1 VNEGAPPRRSA
12 PRGAV
17 QRRADPA
24 AALADAQAI
33 RQAGSDVLSLALMDA
48 RNRTLAVVAKQVTPA
63 TLGLAVRAAWF
74 FEHWIS
80 GNLQRQRGPACDTTA
95 PRLAGIEPRV
105 AQWLE
110 MADGADGADGAG
122 VVAGAGQ
129 PEGGQAAVGAG
140 PHPGTLAGEA
150 PAIRAYLAATL
161 ELTLDLLTL
170 TPEDD
175 EGLYLF
181 RLALQH
187 EDRISEAMI
196 VGLGLQPAAAAP
208 GREPLWLP
216 AQRFMLGSELGG
228 YVPHAERWAHEVKL
242 PEFEIDAQAV
252 SWAQYAEFAEDGG
265 YDRRDCWS
273 DAGWAW
279 LQANGRRAPRHVE
292 QMVGAVLIQRGS
304 ALHRANPVQAAQHVS
319 RHEAQ
324 AWCAWAGRRLPTE
337 PEWEL
342 AASVAARRGFVWGQ
356 VFEWVAGSARLWPQ
370 AGPVPAGTLD
380 SVGNGLGTG
389 LGTGVGT
396 GAMAE
401 PRGVLRG
408 AVPATPARWH
418 HPRARRFAE
427 PGFDEWPT
435 GFRSCAI

>member
-1 VNEGAPPRRSA
+1 VNDGAPPRRFA
-12 PRGAV
+12 PSGAV

-24 AALADAQAI
+24 AALADASAI

-48 RNRTLAVVAKQVTPA
+48 RNRTLAVVAKQETQA
-63 TLGLAVRAAWF
+63 TLGLAVRAGWF
-74 FEHWIS
+74 FEHWII
-80 GNLQRQRGPACDTTA
+80 GNLHRQSGPASDATA
-95 PRLAGIEPRV
+95 PRLASIEPRV
-105 AQWLE
+105 AQWLQAAE
-110 MADGADGADGAG
+110 GA
-122 VVAGAGQ
+122 AGAPRPHAGLGANEANGAVARQRPAEPGQ
-129 PEGGQAAVGAG
+129 PPA
-140 PHPGTLAGEA
+140 TLAGEA
-150 PAIRAYLAATL
+150 LAIRAYLAATL

-196 VGLGLQPAAAAP
+196 LALGLQPAAAAP

-216 AQRFMLGSELGG
+216 AQRFMLGSERGG

-273 DAGWAW
+273 DTGWAW
-279 LQANGRRAPRHVE
+279 QQAQGRRAPRHVE
-292 QMVGAVLIQRGS
+292 QMVGAVLIQRGT

-342 AASVAARRGFVWGQ
+342 AAGVAARRGFVWGQ

-370 AGPVPAGTLD
+370 AGPAPAGALD
-380 SVGNGLGTG
+380 PLLAAPGAAGLQ
-389 LGTGVGT
+389 
-396 GAMAE
+396 GAQ
-401 PRGVLRG
+401 GVLRG

-427 PGFDEWPT
+427 PGFDAWPT
-435 GFRSCAI
+435 GFRSCAL

>member
-1 VNEGAPPRRSA
+1 MSEGAPPRRAPPTGAA
-12 PRGAV
+12 PRRAEPGATP
-17 QRRADPA
+17 RRTDPA
-24 AALADAQAI
+24 AALADAHAI

-48 RNRTLAVVAKQVTPA
+48 RNRTLAVVAKQESPA
-63 TLGLAVRAAWF
+63 ILGLAVRAGWF
-74 FEHWIS
+74 FEHWII
-80 GNLQRQRGPACDTTA
+80 GNLQRQRGPACEVRA

-105 AQWLE
+105 AAWLH
-110 MADGADGADGAG
+110 AVDTAAAQGAPLLG
-122 VVAGAGQ
+122 
-129 PEGGQAAVGAG
+129 EGPAV
-140 PHPGTLAGEA
+140 
-150 PAIRAYLAATL
+150 RAYLAATL

-187 EDRISEAMI
+187 EDRISESMI
-196 VGLGLQPAAAAP
+196 LSLGLQPAAAAP

-228 YVPHAERWAHEVKL
+228 YVPHGERWAHEVKL

-273 DAGWAW
+273 EAGWAW
-279 LQANGRRAPRHVE
+279 LQAEGRRAPRHVE
-292 QMVGAVLIQRGS
+292 QLLGAVLIQRGS
-304 ALHRANPVQAAQHVS
+304 GLHRANPLQAAQHVS

-324 AWCAWAGRRLPTE
+324 AWCTWAGRRLPTE

-342 AASVAARRGFVWGQ
+342 AASTATRRGFAWGH
-356 VFEWVAGSARLWPQ
+356 VLEWVAGSARLWPQ
-370 AGPVPAGTLD
+370 AGAMPAGTLD
-380 SVGNGLGTG
+380 GVGPPSGGASNGLMGGQGTSGPVNGPASG
-389 LGTGVGT
+389 L
-396 GAMAE
+396 AAA
-401 PRGVLRG
+401 PGVLRG

-418 HPRARRFAE
+418 HPRARRFA
-427 PGFDEWPT
+427 PAGFDELPC
-435 GFRSCAI
+435 GFRSCAV